1 MSDFS
6 LIDSNFKVETQ
17 IVQEDLRFFDPRQAP
32 FQICG
37 VFYENGK
44 FRRMPE
50 SAAESVSTGV
60 LNLHAD
66 TAGGRIRFQT
76 DSPYVAIHA
85 KMSGIGRMSHFP
97 MTGTA
102 GFDLYAAWEGQP
114 VRYMGTFAPPKDI
127 EDGYESILRFDS
139 AKMREI
145 TVNMPLYSNVDM
157 VYIGLQE
164 GATILPPKPYKH
176 PIPIVYYGS
185 SITQGGCASR
195 AGNSYEGIISRRLST
210 DYVNLGFS
218 GRALG
223 EQKMA
228 DYIASLPMSVFVMD
242 YDHNAPNPA
251 HLEKTHER
259 MFLTVRKAHPDIPV
273 VMMTKPKYYPTAGE
287 MKRIEIIRTTYQNA
301 KDRGDK
307 NVYLLLGS
315 ELMED
320 CGNEGQVDGVHPTD
334 FGFASVARVL
344 GDLLETL
351 L

>member
-1 MSDFS
+1 MSDIS
-6 LIDSNFKVETQ
+6 LIDSNFKVETK
-17 IVQEDLRFFDPRQAP
+17 IVQEDLRFYDPRQAP

-50 SAAESVSTGV
+50 SAAEAVSAGV
-60 LNLHAD
+60 LKLHAN

-85 KMSGIGRMSHFP
+85 QMSDISRMSHFP

-114 VRYMGTFAPPKDI
+114 ERYMGTYTPPKDI
-127 EDGYESILRFDS
+127 EDGYESILHFPDNT
-139 AKMREI
+139 MREI
-145 TVNMPLYSNVDM
+145 TVNMPLYSGVDM

-164 GATILPPKPYKH
+164 DAAILPPKPYKH
-176 PIPIVYYGS
+176 QIPIVYYGS

-195 AGNSYEGIISRRLST
+195 AGNSYEAVISRRLST

-228 DYIASLPMSVFVMD
+228 DYIASLPMSVFVLD

-259 MFLTVRKAHPDIPV
+259 MFLTVRNAHPDIPI
-273 VMMTKPKYYPTAGE
+273 VMMTRPKFYPTPGE
-287 MKRIEIIRTTYQNA
+287 VKRREIIRATYQNA
-301 KDRGDK
+301 VDRGDQ

-315 ELMED
+315 DLLAD

-334 FGFASVARVL
+334 FGFASIARVL
-344 GDLLETL
+344 GDLLEKL